1 MKFTP
6 DYGVFY
12 NDGFHQAGRP
22 FEIRDEDA
30 EEMSAHGT
38 VERAEQSSIFDDE
51 APAPKPRARRKKNE
65 S

>member
-6 DYGVFY
+6 DYGVVY
-12 NDGFHQAGRP
+12 RDGFHPAGRP

-38 VERAEQSSIFDDE
+38 VERPEQSSIFDD